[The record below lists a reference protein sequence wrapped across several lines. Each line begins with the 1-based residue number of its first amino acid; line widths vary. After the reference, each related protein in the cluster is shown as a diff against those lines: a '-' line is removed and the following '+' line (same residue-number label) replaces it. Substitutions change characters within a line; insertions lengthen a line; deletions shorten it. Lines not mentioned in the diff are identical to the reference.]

1 MFGKIIITQFKM
13 SIRSKKYM
21 FWTMA
26 FPLLLG
32 TLFYFAFGT
41 IYDTEMKSEPI
52 PIVIEI
58 EDSALSEIPG
68 ITDRDSLPFIQMME
82 ELKYE
87 DGTLMLEEKEAADH
101 SAAEKLLEDG
111 EIDGIIT
118 IKGIND
124 INLRIRENGI
134 DESILSSI
142 ICEYKLQ
149 ADAMLSGQ
157 PINVTEFVSAKG
169 MAGDNKDPFIAY
181 FYNLIAMVCIQGAV
195 AALNVIVNSQ
205 ANQSTTGMRIDSSPV
220 NKGIFE
226 LAQLI
231 AVAIIQIII
240 ITIALTYFIFILGLK
255 FGGNLLLVYLT
266 SYLASI
272 VGVSLG
278 FMFAHFGKIDQS
290 KKESILMVFVL
301 GGGFMSG
308 LMVSNM
314 KALVEQ
320 HAPWFNRI
328 NPSAVITDAFYSLN
342 IFGVG
347 DRYYRSIM
355 YMVLVSAVMLII
367 GCALSRRT
375 SYKSL

>member
-87 DGTLMLEEKEAADH
+87 DGTLMLEEKEAADR

-301 GGGFMSG
+301 GGGFM
-308 LMVSNM
+308 
-314 KALVEQ
+314 
-320 HAPWFNRI
+320 
-328 NPSAVITDAFYSLN
+328 
-342 IFGVG
+342 
-347 DRYYRSIM
+347 
-355 YMVLVSAVMLII
+355 
-367 GCALSRRT
+367 
-375 SYKSL
+375 